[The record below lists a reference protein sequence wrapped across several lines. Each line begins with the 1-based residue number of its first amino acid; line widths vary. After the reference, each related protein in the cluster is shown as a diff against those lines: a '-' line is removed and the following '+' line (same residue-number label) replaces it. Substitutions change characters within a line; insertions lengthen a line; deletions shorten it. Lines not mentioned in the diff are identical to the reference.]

1 MLTGL
6 VVLLTC
12 QLLGEVLV
20 RVLDLPLPGPVVG
33 MVLMLV
39 VLQVRRP
46 RPDSGL
52 VGAPRLLLRHL
63 PLLYVPAGVGV
74 IAYLSRLRGDVVP
87 VLGGLVLS
95 WLAGLV
101 VAAAVTALTL
111 RLTGAR
117 KVLR

>member
-1 MLTGL
+1 MLTGFI
-6 VVLLTC
+6 VLLVC
-12 QLLGEVLV
+12 QIAGELLV

-46 RPDSGL
+46 RPESGL
-52 VGAPRLLLRHL
+52 VQAPRALLRHL

-74 IAYLSRLRGDVVP
+74 IAYLSRLGGDAVP
-87 VLGGLVLS
+87 VVGGLVLS

-101 VAAAVTALTL
+101 VAASVTALTL
-111 RLTGAR
+111 RLAGVR